1 MAEESI
7 DEKLTAEFGKIGAR
21 YEGITTSTDL
31 RKAFEIIDGVDD
43 TRKGLEDGAKDD
55 EYGNPGV
62 VKLSYKKLKKKY
74 DEAPSDEKPPF
85 PGNSIEEYIEIKVQ
99 QAADASHAKAN
110 VIFSFLTNSHASKEI
125 DSAHGS
131 S

>member
-31 RKAFEIIDGVDD
+31 RKAFEIIDGVDE
-43 TRKGLEDGAKDD
+43 TRKGLEDAAFT
-55 EYGNPGV
+55 EPYTL
-62 VKLSYKKLKKKY
+62 VKSYDKLKKKY